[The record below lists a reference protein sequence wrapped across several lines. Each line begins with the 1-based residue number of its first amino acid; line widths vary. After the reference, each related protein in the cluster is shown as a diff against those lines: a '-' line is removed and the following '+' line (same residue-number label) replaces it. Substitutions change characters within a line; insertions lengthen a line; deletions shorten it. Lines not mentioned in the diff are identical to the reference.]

1 MGIDSDQIASAIGIS
16 LMLLFLVHR
25 TIIREMPQRRLVWV
39 ALVCVGVAVVVT
51 MLVWMSL
58 TH

>member
-1 MGIDSDQIASAIGIS
+1 MNNDQIASAIGIS
-16 LMLLFLVHR
+16 LMLIFLVHR
-25 TIIREMPQRRLVWV
+25 TITREMPQRRFVWM
-39 ALVCVGVAVVVT
+39 ALLCVGVAVVVT